1 MALAFPDLEHTARE
15 TIACDYFIDALAE
28 PDLALKVRERSPN
41 SLDEALRI
49 ALQLEVWRR
58 DVERVRHEPLKGKA
72 REVSKTESSVEKALK
87 KRVAELQE
95 EVARMKARERSAAES
110 RKLEKGSETEKN
122 SASKLNT
129 QVTRQEDRPNQA
141 AASSFVCWGCGE
153 SGHVIR
159 ECPNKTAGG
168 KYKTG
173 PPKQVRPIDSKV
185 PDSLVQIYQKLNS
198 H

>member
-1 MALAFPDLEHTARE
+1 
-15 TIACDYFIDALAE
+15 
-28 PDLALKVRERSPN
+28 
-41 SLDEALRI
+41 
-49 ALQLEVWRR
+49 
-58 DVERVRHEPLKGKA
+58 
-72 REVSKTESSVEKALK
+72 
-87 KRVAELQE
+87 
-95 EVARMKARERSAAES
+95 MKARERSAAES